1 MSKERQ
7 PSNFRM
13 HNVPPIIDPV
23 TDEPTLAG
31 TDTSWTER
39 EFPKL
44 AQTLRTRANR
54 LLAGESTYEIETGAE
69 RIERTI
75 YDALSEA
82 CQPLGVSRFM
92 LIRNSTNDAAC
103 YVVYFTN
110 GQGVTHRLS
119 VAGATD
125 GQTLLSHAVSPLP
138 ELEPALCDLI
148 AQDMN
153 CIIPPAELPD
163 HTSYDILVKDA
174 PSHIRFVATRANELI
189 QRTLHPTDNIPPKS
203 GRSWGQ
209 IE

>member
-1 MSKERQ
+1 MSKEQQ
-7 PSNFRM
+7 PSNFRI
-13 HNVPPIIDPV
+13 HIVPPIIDPV

-31 TDTSWTER
+31 ADTSWTER
-39 EFPKL
+39 EFPQL

-54 LLAGESTYEIETGAE
+54 LLAGEATYAIEADAKPV
-69 RIERTI
+69 ERTV
-75 YDALSEA
+75 YDASAEA
-82 CQPLGVSRFM
+82 CLSLDVSRFT
-92 LIRNSTNDAAC
+92 LIRNSTNDTAD
-103 YVVYFTN
+103 YVIYFTN